1 MGECRWVW
9 HFFGWLWVS
18 VTFSGQM
25 WVSMGGYDLS
35 QLGLGWCGRIWSTF
49 AGRGRVCGWSWPFF
63 GWVWVGVGGYDLFL
77 ARVGDCGWVWP
88 LVGRVWMGVGTSD
101 LFLTGCG
108 WVWPFLAK
116 CGWVWVSA
124 TFLCLDVGGCGWVWP
139 FSCWVCV
146 GVGECTVYNYSF
158 SIEFVLMFD

>member
-35 QLGLGWCGRIWSTF
+35 QLGLDWCGRKWSTF
-49 AGRGRVCGWSWPFF
+49 AGRGRVCGWSWPFLAGC
-63 GWVWVGVGGYDLFL
+63 GWVWAGMIFSWL
-77 ARVGDCGWVWP
+77 AVGDCGWVWP
-88 LVGRVWMGVGTSD
+88 LVGWVWMGVGTSD

-139 FSCWVCV
+139 FYGWVCV
-146 GVGECTVYNYSF
+146 GVGECTVYNDPF